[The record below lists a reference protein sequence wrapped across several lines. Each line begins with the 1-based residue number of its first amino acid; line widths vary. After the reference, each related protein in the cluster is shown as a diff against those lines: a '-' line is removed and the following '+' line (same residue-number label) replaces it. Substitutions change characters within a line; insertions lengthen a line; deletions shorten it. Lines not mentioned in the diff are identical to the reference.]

1 MKGVIMKSKRMLK
14 NQKGFTLIEI
24 IAVLVILGILAAV
37 AVPKYMQLQDDAQ
50 DRAVIGA
57 LAEGMSTMSI
67 AYGKLALSNG
77 VAPTL
82 SAVAAKAT
90 ANAPE
95 SDDFTYTFSAGGVV
109 TVAGQPG
116 TSVDGASASK
126 TWNLP

>member
-1 MKGVIMKSKRMLK
+1 MKSKRVLK

-50 DRAVIGA
+50 DRATIGA

-77 VAPTL
+77 VTPTL
-82 SAVAAKAT
+82 AEVAKKAS

-95 SDDFTYTFSAGGVV
+95 SDDFSYTFAATGLVKV
-109 TVAGQPG
+109 TGQPG
-116 TSVDGASASK
+116 TAVDGASATK

>member
-1 MKGVIMKSKRMLK
+1 MKSKRMLR

-50 DRAVIGA
+50 NRAVEGA

-77 VAPTL
+77 VAPTM
-82 SAVAAKAT
+82 SEVVAKAT
-90 ANAPE
+90 ANAPA
-95 SDDFTYTFSAGGVV
+95 SDDFTYTFAADGTV
-109 TVAGQPG
+109 TVAGQTG
-116 TSVDGASASK
+116 TSVDGATANK
-126 TWNLP
+126 QWTLP